1 MSTST
6 ITPPPGLAVILIDP
20 YNEFLHPQGKLYPA
34 VESTLKS
41 LDTITHMKNLVTFA
55 RAHKIP
61 IYYGLHQQYKEGRNF
76 LGWNHMTKQHVSTK
90 AGKVFEEGSFGVEF
104 FPGLEPDVLGN
115 GDVIVGRH
123 WSSSSFQ
130 NTDLE
135 FQLRQRDITKVA
147 IAGLEA
153 NTCFE
158 ATSRYAFE
166 LGFHVTMLSD
176 ATASFNIKAKDT
188 SEELIWPLFAN
199 EVTTVGEWIESVEKE
214 LK

>member
-1 MSTST
+1 MSPS
-6 ITPPPGLAVILIDP
+6 PPPNLAIILIDP
-20 YNEFLHPQGKLYPA
+20 YNEFLHPKGKLYNSVA
-34 VESTLKS
+34 STLKS
-41 LDTITHMKNLVTFA
+41 LDTITHMKTLVAFA
-55 RAHKIP
+55 RKHKIP
-61 IYYGLHQQYKEGRNF
+61 IYYGLHQQFKEGRNF
-76 LGWNHMTKQHVSTK
+76 RGWNHMTKQHVQTEQ
-90 AGKVFEEGSFGVEF
+90 GHVFEEGSFGVEF
-104 FPGLEPDVLGN
+104 FEGLEPDVAGN
-115 GDVIVGRH
+115 ADVIVSRH

-176 ATASFNIKAKDT
+176 ATASFNIQAKDT

-199 EVTTVGEWIESVEKE
+199 EVVTVGGWIESVEKE
-214 LK
+214 HSLK